1 MGESLAFLPL
11 FCIGLFPFTSN
22 FVSDSVLN
30 PAQSLTSY
38 PVIVWLSSTV
48 MCIYNSRHGKLRQE
62 NRLRWKT
69 ALKLSKNGDKLLIS
83 ALFQTKGAKM
93 RESTMPCSPPH
104 QDPKSLPIAEPT
116 KRSPHRSFF
125 LFAFLGVH
133 HPVPK

>member
-1 MGESLAFLPL
+1 MLLLESIGSLLRSGAFLPP

-38 PVIVWLSSTV
+38 LVIVWLSSPV

-62 NRLRWKT
+62 NHLRWKT

-93 RESTMPCSPPH
+93 RELTHLAVNNALFTPP
-104 QDPKSLPIAEPT
+104 S
-116 KRSPHRSFF
+116 RSKICAHSRTYKEITP
-125 LFAFLGVH
+125 
-133 HPVPK
+133 